1 MEAGKSSDLFRVFL
15 FEFSFITVSH
25 EGFGTALAAAV
36 SGALPPLSSAGL
48 CWIALS
54 LNADAGQPDPP

>member
-1 MEAGKSSDLFRVFL
+1 VFL

-48 CWIALS
+48 CRIALS